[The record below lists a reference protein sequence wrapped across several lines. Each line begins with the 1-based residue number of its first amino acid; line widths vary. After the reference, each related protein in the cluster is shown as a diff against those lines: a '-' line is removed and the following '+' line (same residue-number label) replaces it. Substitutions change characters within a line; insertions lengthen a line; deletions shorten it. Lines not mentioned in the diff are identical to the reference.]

1 MYVNLQQLIIWPDA
15 ELLRER
21 LPAVFKPY
29 FQNARCIIDC
39 FEVFIERPLSFQAR
53 AATYSNYKKHNTV
66 NVFIAVAPTGAI
78 SFISK
83 AWGGGGGGGGGG
95 VECLIKSSHRNVVF
109 LI

>member
-83 AWGGGGGGGGGG
+83 AWGGGG